1 MASEA
6 VMVTPL
12 PANRAL
18 FIAFAGG
25 GGRQLMQKVKQTTA
39 KRFQD

>member
-25 GGRQLMQKVKQTTA
+25 GGEAVNAEGET
-39 KRFQD
+39 DHS

>member
-25 GGRQLMQKVKQTTA
+25 GGGGS
-39 KRFQD
+39 